1 MSELTFE
8 KAIEELEGIVKKL
21 EGGKA
26 TLDETLEL
34 FEKGMELG
42 KYCSEKLDN
51 IEKKIEILVKGS
63 GDVKKE
69 PFEEDK

>member
-1 MSELTFE
+1 MSDLTFE
-8 KAIEELEGIVKKL
+8 KAIEELENIVKKL

-26 TLDETLEL
+26 TLDQTLEL

-42 KYCSEKLDN
+42 KFCTEKLDN
-51 IEKKIEILVKGS
+51 IERKIEILVKGPD
-63 GDVKKE
+63 GIKKE

>member
-1 MSELTFE
+1 MSNQTFE
-8 KAIEELEGIVKKL
+8 KAIAELEEIVKKL

-42 KYCSEKLDN
+42 KFCSEKLDN
-51 IEKKIEILVKGS
+51 IERKIEILVKGQ
-63 GDVKKE
+63 GGIKKE
-69 PFEEDK
+69 PFEEDR